1 MSTVQGDRHS
11 KWIGV
16 SEIGVSEFLKGNT
29 LIASNRAIVMF
40 LSSQI
45 LRPFRDHTPIMARR
59 TPRLRRVQTRRWA
72 QRPCLKA
79 YHTGRRTNLVNYNG
93 SSSTNKMINPYKSN
107 IWKCACVCVEMCWCD
122 NMYVIRLSS
131 LQYSTRHDHNE
142 KCHRHEYKHCA
153 SYLSILSNFYTR
165 IHMRCSSSPM
175 GCKHACWNWPF
186 MMTTKLSKSTLPWHK
201 MTSEVSE
208 VGGTHGHQKGGG
220 GNPRCSRTTVKCKLK

>member
-1 MSTVQGDRHS
+1 MKSLNFSRAKSWDGKIWQQYIISKGQKWSWTANMSTVQGDRHS

-79 YHTGRRTNLVNYNG
+79 YHTGRRTNLVTYNG
-93 SSSTNKMINPYKSN
+93 SSSTNKMINPISEN
-107 IWKCACVCVEMCWCD
+107 VHV
-122 NMYVIRLSS
+122 YV
-131 LQYSTRHDHNE
+131 
-142 KCHRHEYKHCA
+142 
-153 SYLSILSNFYTR
+153 
-165 IHMRCSSSPM
+165 
-175 GCKHACWNWPF
+175 
-186 MMTTKLSKSTLPWHK
+186 
-201 MTSEVSE
+201 
-208 VGGTHGHQKGGG
+208 
-220 GNPRCSRTTVKCKLK
+220 